1 MRRGQHGFTLIELVM
16 YILIVGITVA
26 GLSTL
31 YVNSVARSSEPLQRE
46 RARTM
51 ASSYLEE
58 VLGKPWNENTPDG
71 GGCVESGSDLCTD
84 YCGAFTPGSCPS
96 PVCQRSGSTCES
108 ANSAEPLGTDLGET
122 ARTDFDDVDDYDGLN
137 ACPPTD
143 ATGSAVS
150 GLQGYC
156 AEVSVSVPGA
166 DWNGIPAADVL
177 LIEVEVTTPAGEA
190 IRLEAYRVNF

>member
-1 MRRGQHGFTLIELVM
+1 MRRRQHGFTLIELVM

-58 VLGKPWNENTPDG
+58 ILGKPWNENTPDG
-71 GGCVESGSDLCTD
+71 GGCVQSGSGRCAA

-96 PVCQRSGSTCES
+96 PVCARSGPNCQP
-108 ANSAEPLGTDLGET
+108 ANSAASIGTDLGET
-122 ARTDFDDVDDYDGLN
+122 TRTDFDDVDDYDGLN

-143 ATGSAVS
+143 ATGSAVT

-156 AEVSVSVPGA
+156 ATVSVSAPGA
-166 DWNGIPAADVL
+166 SWNGIPAADAL
-177 LIEVEVTTPAGEA
+177 LIEVEVTTPGGEA

>member
-1 MRRGQHGFTLIELVM
+1 MRPMRNGFTLIELVM

-71 GGCVESGSDLCTD
+71 GGCVESGSGRCTA
-84 YCGAFTPGSCPS
+84 YCAAFTPGSCPS
-96 PVCQRSGSTCES
+96 PVCQSSPPNCLP
-108 ANSAEPLGTDLGET
+108 ANSAAAPGADAGEA

-156 AEVSVSVPGA
+156 AQVSVSVPGA
-166 DWNGIPAADVL
+166 SWNGIPAADAL
-177 LIEVEVTTPAGEA
+177 QIEVEVTTPGGEV
-190 IRLEAYRVNF
+190 IRLDAYRVNF